1 MKQVKGTILT
11 MAVKSIRA
19 NKNKRDEFDRILTD
33 NTKEFLNQRILSSS
47 WYPYEVYKELF
58 NALCFVEARND
69 PNIIRQWGQIES
81 NRLMSTVYQFS
92 VIKGDLQQATERYIR
107 FHRMIFNFSEVIP
120 ELISDNKIIFSYR
133 DFDANWEN
141 FYHVAVG
148 YIQGFIEM
156 CIDKKPDFN
165 FLQKSW
171 KGQGQ
176 TKIMFTWSL

>member
-1 MKQVKGTILT
+1 MV
-11 MAVKSIRA
+11 VKSIRS
-19 NKNKRDEFDRILTD
+19 NKIKQNEFDRILSD
-33 NTKEFLNQRILSSS
+33 KAKEFLNQRILSSS
-47 WYPYEVYKELF
+47 WYSYEIYKEIF
-58 NALCFVEARND
+58 NALRFVEARND

-120 ELISDNKIIFSYR
+120 EFISDNKIIFTYR

-141 FYHVAVG
+141 FYYVAVG

-156 CIDKKPDFN
+156 CIDKKTDFN